1 LVDLGVFTFA
11 AIFLHTCALQT
22 PNDCNRRVV
31 GFSGATER
39 RVILQQRDKI
49 LVLTKMP
56 KVTKGILKKYSLRKK
71 QRCKFKQ
78 VVKVCK
84 FDKYNTVEELGKRVC
99 KNKFEQVNLKS

>member
-1 LVDLGVFTFA
+1 MDLGVFTFA

-22 PNDCNRRVV
+22 SNVNRVV
-31 GFSGATER
+31 GSSRATER

-84 FDKYNTVEELGKRVC
+84 FDKHNTVEELGKRVC

>member
-1 LVDLGVFTFA
+1 MVDLGVFTFA
-11 AIFLHTCALQT
+11 AIFLHTYALQT
-22 PNDCNRRVV
+22 SNNNRVV

-49 LVLTKMP
+49 LVLRKMP